1 MIFSIA
7 ILPEISRK
15 YERFFERNFHILF
28 PIKFDIIVL
37 NIYQKFITYTHM
49 ISIKNV
55 SKKYSGSKN
64 FSVDSIS
71 LEIQEGE
78 VFGFLG
84 HNGAGKTTT
93 MKMLLGFL
101 NPTQGEI
108 SINGHNP
115 KDLESK
121 RIMGFLPEHVNLYKY
136 LTAREFLRFCGEIFA
151 IESDVLEA
159 RITEIS
165 ITKLKFPEEAID
177 RPIKGYSKGMQ
188 QRVGIAQALINDP
201 KLVFLDEPMS
211 GLDPVGRKTVKDL
224 ILHLKEEGKTVF
236 FNSHILN
243 DAEVLCDKVAIIK
256 MGKIILNG
264 TVEKVTQ
271 NHKKTLEEVFIETME
286 E

>member
-1 MIFSIA
+1 MIRIHN
-7 ILPEISRK
+7 L
-15 YERFFERNFHILF
+15 
-28 PIKFDIIVL
+28 
-37 NIYQKFITYTHM
+37 
-49 ISIKNV
+49 
-55 SKKYSGSKN
+55 SKKYSGAQQYSVKN
-64 FSVDSIS
+64 IS

-93 MKMLLGFL
+93 MKMILGFL
-101 NPTQGEI
+101 NPTEGTI
-108 SINGHNP
+108 SINGHDP

-121 RIMGFLPEHVNLYKY
+121 KIMGFLPEHVNLYKY
-136 LTAREFLRFCGEIFA
+136 LTAREFLRFIGEIFE
-151 IESDVLEA
+151 IESEILEK
-159 RITEIS
+159 RIEDIL
-165 ITKLKFPEEAID
+165 ITKLKFPVEAID

-188 QRVGIAQALINDP
+188 QRVGIAQALINNP
-201 KLVFLDEPMS
+201 KIVFLDEPMS

-224 ILHLKEEGKTVF
+224 ILHLKQEGKTVF

-256 MGKIILNG
+256 MGEIILNG
-264 TVEKVTQ
+264 TVEEVTN

>member
-1 MIFSIA
+1 MIRI
-7 ILPEISRK
+7 
-15 YERFFERNFHILF
+15 
-28 PIKFDIIVL
+28 D
-37 NIYQKFITYTHM
+37 
-49 ISIKNV
+49 NV
-55 SKKYSGSKN
+55 SKKYSGSKQ
-64 FSVDSIS
+64 FSVKNIS
-71 LEIQEGE
+71 LEISEGE

-93 MKMLLGFL
+93 MKMILGFL
-101 NPTQGEI
+101 HPTKGEI

-121 RIMGFLPEHVNLYKY
+121 KIMGFLPEHVNLYKY
-136 LTAREFLRFCGEIFA
+136 LTAREFLRFIGEIFS
-151 IESDVLEA
+151 IESEILEK
-159 RITEIS
+159 RIEDILL
-165 ITKLKFPEEAID
+165 TKLKFPAEAID

-201 KLVFLDEPMS
+201 KIVFLDEPMS

-224 ILHLKEEGKTVF
+224 ILHLKESGKTVF

-256 MGKIILNG
+256 NGEIILNG
-264 TVEKVTQ
+264 TVKEVTQ
-271 NHKKTLEEVFIETME
+271 NHQKTLEEVFIETME

>member
-1 MIFSIA
+1 MIRIQ
-7 ILPEISRK
+7 
-15 YERFFERNFHILF
+15 
-28 PIKFDIIVL
+28 
-37 NIYQKFITYTHM
+37 NI
-49 ISIKNV
+49 
-55 SKKYSGSKN
+55 SKKYSGAKQ
-64 FSVDSIS
+64 FSVKNIS
-71 LEIQEGE
+71 LEISEGE

-93 MKMLLGFL
+93 MKMILGFL
-101 NPTQGEI
+101 HPTEGEI

-121 RIMGFLPEHVNLYKY
+121 KIMGFLPEHVNLYKY
-136 LTAREFLRFCGEIFA
+136 LTAREFLRFIGEIFS
-151 IESDVLEA
+151 IESEILEK
-159 RITEIS
+159 RIEDILL
-165 ITKLKFPEEAID
+165 TKLKFPAEAID

-201 KLVFLDEPMS
+201 KIVFLDEPMS

-224 ILHLKEEGKTVF
+224 ILHLKESGKTVF

-256 MGKIILNG
+256 NGEIILNG
-264 TVEKVTQ
+264 TVKEVTQ
-271 NHKKTLEEVFIETME
+271 NHQKTLEEVFIETME

>member
-159 RITEIS
+159 RITEIL